1 MEGRLPSALKLTTQ
15 SIKIK
20 NYLNME
26 WNLEL
31 FAHQKK
37 NQTLKEI
44 IFMSNCLSKSCQEA
58 QDIIFIRS
66 CLKCKQ
72 PIHSVHL

>member
-37 NQTLKEI
+37 KSDIERNNIYEQLLIKI
-44 IFMSNCLSKSCQEA
+44 LSGGTRH
-58 QDIIFIRS
+58 DIY
-66 CLKCKQ
+66 
-72 PIHSVHL
+72 

>member
-37 NQTLKEI
+37 
-44 IFMSNCLSKSCQEA
+44 KS
-58 QDIIFIRS
+58 DIERNNI
-66 CLKCKQ
+66 
-72 PIHSVHL
+72 